1 MYIWNIANSK
11 GGLCDVEG
19 IWGGWARNTGGAGVG
34 GRVKC
39 ELLLGASRAVNS
51 VNSDGWVQNTSNPKI
66 CCKNRTR
73 TYLTRLGKTWTYK
86 TVCGIGSA
94 RMNECKTFR
103 GKKGTW
109 SLKKKKIPSL
119 LASIGC
125 NSVKTKILRTLEAVF
140 LIGSSVI
147 GKGSTPTVNYNTGTF
162 RRSSLYFC
170 FSVKYTSITCHICC
184 T

>member
-103 GKKGTW
+103 RKKGTW

-125 NSVKTKILRTLEAVF
+125 NSVKTWHKNWKNSKILKLRCFTKQYLKKWKKNILF
-140 LIGSSVI
+140 SRYLSYVI
-147 GKGSTPTVNYNTGTF
+147 YSMLATF
-162 RRSSLYFC
+162 CLQHWPF
-170 FSVKYTSITCHICC
+170 
-184 T
+184 